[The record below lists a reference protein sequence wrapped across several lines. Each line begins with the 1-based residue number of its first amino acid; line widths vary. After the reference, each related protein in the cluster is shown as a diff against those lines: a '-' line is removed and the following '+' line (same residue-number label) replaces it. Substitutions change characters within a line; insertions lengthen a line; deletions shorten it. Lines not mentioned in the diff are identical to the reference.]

1 MITTSNIELSMLDT
15 VDGIRK
21 DYQHNSSSHAFAS
34 LFVWQENMKLTIR
47 LEEDFFAVKYGLRGD
62 NAWFFPCG
70 NPDKIIAFI
79 QELMATGTF
88 TLFYTCKEDVAF
100 LEEHF
105 QDVFTIVPNESDFE
119 YLYDI
124 KEEVELKGKKFAR
137 LRNDLNRLYRNH
149 QVHTEI
155 IDDHN
160 LSLAMSICAKCS
172 TNERFSETGISDT
185 YAKNCLLQHYKELQG
200 LGIITFIDD
209 VPSAITMGFPLDDTT
224 FDIGLSV
231 QMDRVS
237 GLLVYARTELMK
249 LVQDRYTIL
258 NAEEDLGIEGLKIMK
273 NIMRPIGFV
282 EMYEVNFSE

>member
-1 MITTSNIELSMLDT
+1 MITTNIELSMLDT

-21 DYQHNSSSHAFAS
+21 VYQHNSSSHAFAS
-34 LFVWQENMKLTIR
+34 LFIWQENMKLTIR

-62 NAWFFPCG
+62 NTWFFPCG

-88 TLFYTCKEDVAF
+88 TLSYTCKEDVAF

-105 QDVFTIVPNESDFE
+105 PDVFNIVPNESDFE
-119 YLYDI
+119 YLYNM

-172 TNERFSETGISDT
+172 AKERFSETGISDT

-200 LGIITFIDD
+200 LGIITFLDD

-273 NIMRPIGFV
+273 KIMRPIGFV
-282 EMYEVNFSE
+282 EMYEVNFGE

>member
-21 DYQHNSSSHAFAS
+21 AYQHNSSSHAFAS

-88 TLFYTCKEDVAF
+88 TLFYTRKEDVAF